1 MGKLNLSIGIN
12 AKTETVFD
20 VISDIENSPDRIEWY
35 ENVEMLTDGPVG
47 VGTKWRET
55 RVLNDRQSFEDWE
68 LTEFDPPNYFSA
80 YCDSQGYDVN
90 YTMSVQPEGSGSKL
104 SINMTTKP
112 RTIIG
117 KLMTPLEWMMA
128 GMMRKIVF
136 KDLESLKAYIER
148 NSSP

>member
-1 MGKLNLSIGIN
+1 M
-12 AKTETVFD
+12 
-20 VISDIENSPDRIEWY
+20 
-35 ENVEMLTDGPVG
+35 
-47 VGTKWRET
+47 
-55 RVLNDRQSFEDWE
+55 NDRQSFEDWE
-68 LTEFDPPNYFSA
+68 LTEFDRPNYFSA

-90 YTMSVQPEGSGSKL
+90 YTMSVQPEGGSSKL